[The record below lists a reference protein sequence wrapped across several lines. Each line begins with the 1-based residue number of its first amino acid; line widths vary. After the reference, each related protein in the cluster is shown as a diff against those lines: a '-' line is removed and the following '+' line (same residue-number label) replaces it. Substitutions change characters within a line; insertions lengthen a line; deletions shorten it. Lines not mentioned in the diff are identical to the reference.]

1 MRKRIAQLGVAL
13 AVLLSTTLV
22 KSRAQTVTAEPFRR
36 AVDAVI
42 NPWIAK
48 DNLPGVA
55 VGISLRGNETF
66 YFYGHR
72 DDAGNA
78 FRADT
83 IVEIGSCTKVFTAT
97 LLAEQVNDGHMALN
111 NLAEKYFPAGD
122 HLEPSTRGITLL
134 MLATHTA
141 GFPRDPTDLPNRL
154 EKRSIENYTT
164 ADFFRFIDNWQVQG
178 RLPAAYSYSNTGF
191 GLLGYLVA
199 KAAGADWENL
209 VSENI
214 AQPLGMS
221 DTVIR
226 LRDDQR
232 SRIAQGH
239 REDGATA
246 PQWPVFAWY
255 AAGAL
260 RSTPQDMLKFGE
272 ANLGHSTVNG
282 TTVPQQLVAATQLA
296 QQPRLPIDNGKLKQ
310 ALGWTIRPP
319 SPGYAR
325 LIQKDGGTAG
335 FSSAI
340 VICPPKDLAVFVVT
354 NRGKAEAAHVGAE
367 IAERIRPGTN

>member
-1 MRKRIAQLGVAL
+1 MRKTIVQLGVVS
-13 AVLLSTTLV
+13 AVFVSAMLV
-22 KSRAQTVTAEPFRR
+22 ESHAQTAAGEPVRR
-36 AVDAVI
+36 VVDAVV
-42 NPWIAK
+42 NPWVAR

-55 VGISLRGNETF
+55 VGVSLHGNETF
-66 YFYGHR
+66 YFYGRR

-78 FRADT
+78 FRPDT

-97 LLAEQVNDGHMALN
+97 LLAEQVNEGHMALN
-111 NLAEKYFPAGD
+111 DLAEKYFPPGD
-122 HLEPSTRGITLL
+122 HLDRSARGMTLL

-154 EKRSIENYTT
+154 EKRNIEDYTT
-164 ADFFRFIDNWQVQG
+164 ADFFHFIDNWQVQG
-178 RLPAAYSYSNTGF
+178 GLPAAYSYSNTGF

-199 KAAGADWENL
+199 KAAGKDWENL

-214 AQPLGMS
+214 TQPLGMS

-232 SRIAQGH
+232 SRLAQGY
-239 REDGATA
+239 REDGAAA
-246 PQWPVFAWY
+246 PKWPVFAWY

-260 RSTPQDMLKFGE
+260 RSTPQDMLKFCE
-272 ANLGHSTVNG
+272 ANLGHSTIGG
-282 TTVPQQLVAATQLA
+282 TAVPQRLVAAAQLA
-296 QQPRLPIDNGKLKQ
+296 QQPRLPIDNGKFKQ
-310 ALGWTIRPP
+310 ALGWSIRPA
-319 SPGYAR
+319 SAGDAR

-340 VICPPKDLAVFVVT
+340 IICPAKDLTVFIVT
-354 NRGKAEAAHVGAE
+354 NRSKAEVANVGAE
-367 IAERIRPGTN
+367 IAERIRP